1 MAKRIAVV
9 GAGAVGGY
17 AAAHMAAAG
26 HDVTLI
32 DPWPEHVEHMKAHG
46 MEIFGM
52 TPKERMSVKVNAM
65 HITEVQNL
73 AKQKPIDIA
82 FISVKSY
89 DTVWATTMIRQYLS
103 AVGLRRLDAELHQ

>member
-1 MAKRIAVV
+1 MSRRIAVV

-17 AAAHMAAAG
+17 AGAHMAAAG

-32 DPWPEHVEHMKAHG
+32 DPWPEHVEQLKAHG

-52 TPKERMSVKVNAM
+52 TPAERMTVKVNAM
-65 HITEVQNL
+65 HITEAQSL

-82 FISVKSY
+82 FVSVKSY
-89 DTVWATTMIRQYLS
+89 DTVWAATLIR
-103 AVGLRRLDAELHQ
+103 